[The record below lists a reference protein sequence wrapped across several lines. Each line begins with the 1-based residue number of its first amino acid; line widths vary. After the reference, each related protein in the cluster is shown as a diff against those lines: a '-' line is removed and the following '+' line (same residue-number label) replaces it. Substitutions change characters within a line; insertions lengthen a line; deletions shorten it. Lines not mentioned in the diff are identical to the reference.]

1 MSDEHERAPSA
12 VVAGLTCRC
21 PRCGRGRLFSGF
33 LTVVK
38 RCETCDL
45 DLTAHD
51 SGDGPA
57 VFVVLLVGAAVVAFA
72 LVLEM
77 TVAPPTW
84 VHFAIEFP
92 LILAGSLG
100 LLRPLKATL
109 IAIRHKH
116 DAGEHRY
123 DDEGGA

>member
-1 MSDEHERAPSA
+1 MSAEHERPPSA
-12 VVAGLTCRC
+12 IVAGLACRC
-21 PRCGRGRLFSGF
+21 PRCGQGKLFSGF
-33 LTVVK
+33 LTVAIS
-38 RCETCDL
+38 CEACGL
-45 DLTAHD
+45 DLTVHD

-72 LVLEM
+72 LVLEVTM
-77 TVAPPTW
+77 APPTW

-92 LILAGSLG
+92 LILVGSLG

-116 DAGEHRY
+116 DAGEHR
-123 DDEGGA
+123 DRV

>member
-1 MSDEHERAPSA
+1 MSAEHERPPS
-12 VVAGLTCRC
+12 VIVAGLLCRC

-33 LTVVK
+33 LTVADT
-38 RCETCDL
+38 CETCGL

-57 VFVVLLVGAAVVAFA
+57 VFVVLLVGALVVAFA
-72 LVLEM
+72 LVLEV
-77 TVAPPTW
+77 TVSPPTW

-92 LILAGSLG
+92 LIIAGSLG

-109 IAIRHKH
+109 IALRHKH
-116 DAGEHRY
+116 DAGERHDRV
-123 DDEGGA
+123 